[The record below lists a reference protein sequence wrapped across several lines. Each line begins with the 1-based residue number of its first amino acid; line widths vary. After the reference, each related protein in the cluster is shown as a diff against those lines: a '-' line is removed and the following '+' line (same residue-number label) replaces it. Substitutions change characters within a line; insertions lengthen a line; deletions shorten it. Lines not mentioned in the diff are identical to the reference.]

1 MQMQQKVRRFGRETT
16 ALLSIAWPL
25 IINNLSV
32 AGMQF
37 TDAVMAG
44 QLGAESLAA
53 VAVGGSVWFLGF
65 AFVLGVLMAISPI
78 ASRHHGAGNE
88 AVIGRYTRQGVYLGI
103 FLAIPILFFAWFL
116 AAPAL
121 AAIGI
126 DVAFRDMTVGYV
138 KMISLG
144 GPGMFIFL
152 ALRFTTEGIGYT
164 KPIMYTSIFALACN
178 VFLNWVFM
186 FGKLGAPAMGAVGCG
201 LASGITMWII
211 AIILA
216 TYMVSSKVYEPLDLF
231 SRLSPMRPSV
241 LKEIVFLGVPIAIT
255 ITAESGLFNAVSIL
269 MGTLGPAITAAHQ
282 IALNFAST
290 MFMVP
295 LAINSA
301 ITVRVGYA
309 IGKGDLEYA
318 RFAGG
323 FGIFVCAVFMACS
336 ATFLLLFRDV
346 VVSIYT
352 QDPVVKGIAIS
363 LLLMATVFQVAD
375 GIQIGAAG
383 ALRGYKDTR
392 IPMAV
397 NIFAYW
403 IIAFPLAYLAAV
415 TYKLPPNYIW
425 GGFVAG
431 LSVAAVMLTWRYA
444 RISSAAI
451 SDSVVYSRSA
461 ETDSW
466 DRDDS

>member
-1 MQMQQKVRRFGRETT
+1 MQMHQTVRRFGRETR
-16 ALLSIAWPL
+16 ALLGIAWPL

-44 QLGAESLAA
+44 RLGAESLAA

-65 AFVLGVLMAISPI
+65 ALVLGVLMAISPI

-88 AVIGRYTRQGVYLGI
+88 ALIGRYTRQGLYLGI
-103 FLAIPILFFAWFL
+103 FLAVPIILFAWFL

-126 DVAFRDMTVGYV
+126 DIAFREMTIGYV

-144 GPGMFIFL
+144 APGMFIFL

-164 KPIMYTSIFALACN
+164 RPIMYTSILAMACN
-178 VFLNWVFM
+178 VFLNWVLM
-186 FGKLGAPAMGAVGCG
+186 YGNLGAPAMGAVGCG
-201 LASGITMWII
+201 LASGISMWII
-211 AIILA
+211 AIVLSA
-216 TYMVSSKVYEPLDLF
+216 YMFSSKVYDPLDLF
-231 SRLSPMRPSV
+231 SRLSPMRASA
-241 LKEIVFLGVPIAIT
+241 LKEIIFLGVPIAIT
-255 ITAESGLFNAVSIL
+255 ITAEAGLFNAVSIL
-269 MGTLGPAITAAHQ
+269 MGTLGPDITAAHQ
-282 IALNFAST
+282 IAINFAST

-295 LAINSA
+295 LALNSA

-309 IGKGDLEYA
+309 LGKGDLEYA
-318 RFAGG
+318 RFAGASG
-323 FGIFVCAVFMACS
+323 VVLCALFMACS
-336 ATFLLLFRDV
+336 ATFLLLFRDA

-352 QDPVVKGIAIS
+352 QDAAVKGIAIS
-363 LLLMATVFQVAD
+363 LLLMAAIFQVAD
-375 GIQIGAAG
+375 GIQIGTAG

-392 IPMAV
+392 VPMAI

-403 IIAFPLAYLAAV
+403 VIAFPLAYLAAV
-415 TYKLPPNYIW
+415 MYKLPPNYIW

-431 LSVAAVMLTWRYA
+431 LTVAAVMLTRRYA
-444 RISSAAI
+444 RISREAI
-451 SDSVVYSRSA
+451 DELDYLKR
-461 ETDSW
+461 EQ
-466 DRDDS
+466 